1 MDVEFRIMI
10 RFEGLTEHQIMLL
23 DIIWE
28 KDTAPELYE
37 WMESLTPDNL
47 REVTTL
53 TGLIQ
58 WAYIDAEV
66 NTTTDTSDAY
76 RMIMDCQHKQQ

>member
-1 MDVEFRIMI
+1 MI